1 MGWFLTAGSLTILVP
16 RAVAVPLLGHLGAAG
31 AAVAT
36 MWAVTWAR
44 VSAGGPMGVLDG
56 GKAELGCG

>member
-31 AAVAT
+31 ASVAT
-36 MWAVTWAR
+36 MWAVTCAR
-44 VSAGGPMGVLDG
+44 VLAGRPMGVLDG
-56 GKAELGCG
+56 DKAAVGCG